1 MINIRRLIIG
11 ILLSIV
17 SVSTL
22 KADIAQKF
30 NDLLIEKYDFSLS
43 NYPYYESRND
53 IGLFFDFAYDKKEKK
68 IIIKRDQNNFPV
80 VRFSLFEKAINPG
93 DIVIS
98 LDKRD
103 LSKLSDNQIQKLIK
117 KTKKVNIELLN
128 NKSFDLESL
137 PYKFDNI
144 KLANFD
150 LEYINTID
158 TTKGV
163 LEISFFSTFLNE
175 RPDLDIYAK
184 NLLDDR
190 LIPILD
196 NLYYKTGFNLPIENL
211 SYEEYKIDVDI
222 RTKDRA
228 HISFDNGSTRT
239 LMDDYGIGQFRQKFD
254 FSQFPFDEQTLK
266 IKILTNRISTS
277 DPNINWPKGNASVF
291 FVTPDIGAFIG
302 LEKYKQKN
310 ILKELGWS
318 IVSTNI
324 LSDVIT
330 IKDYFDPYLNKTYDK
345 YESSI
350 DLIIEIKRN
359 SAHYLFKI
367 IVPVFLILCVAW
379 SVLWI
384 PTYKLDARLTTSIV
398 SLLAL
403 IAYNFVFEGD
413 IPKLDYLTDLDKFIL
428 LSYIFCC
435 LPTFMS
441 IGFSRFILRT
451 KKLQNKVTIINSYI
465 RRWGGV
471 LYLLLTFQIFYQ

>member
-11 ILLSIV
+11 ILV
-17 SVSTL
+17 SVFSISL
-22 KADIAQKF
+22 VKADIGQKF
-30 NDLLIEKYDFSLS
+30 HDLLIEKYDFSK
-43 NYPYYESRND
+43 YPFNESRND
-53 IGLFFDFAYDKKEKK
+53 IGLFFDFDFNKKEKK
-68 IIIKRDQNNFPV
+68 IIIKRNQNNFPV
-80 VRFSLFEKAINPG
+80 VRFSLFEKDINPG

-103 LSKLSDNQIQKLIK
+103 LSKLNDDQIQKLVK
-117 KTKKVNIELLN
+117 RNKKVKVELLN
-128 NKSFDLESL
+128 NKSFYLKSS
-137 PYKFDNI
+137 PYKFDDI
-144 KLANFD
+144 KLANFSLD
-150 LEYINTID
+150 YINTID
-158 TTKGV
+158 TTKGI
-163 LEISFFSTFLNE
+163 LEISFVSTFFNE
-175 RPDLDIYAK
+175 RPDLDLYAK
-184 NLLDDR
+184 NLLDDS
-190 LIPILD
+190 IYAIQD
-196 NLYYKTGFNLPIENL
+196 NLFDKGFFVPIENIRFD
-211 SYEEYKIDVDI
+211 EYKIDVDI
-222 RTKDRA
+222 RTQEAARFT
-228 HISFDNGSTRT
+228 FDYGSTRT
-239 LMDDYGIGQFRQKFD
+239 LMNDYGVGQFRQKFD

-266 IKILTNRISTS
+266 IKILSDTQSTS

-318 IVSTNI
+318 IISTNI

-330 IKDYFDPYLNKTYDK
+330 EKDYFDPYLNKTYDK
-345 YESSI
+345 YENTI

-359 SAHYLFKI
+359 SAHSLFKI

-398 SLLAL
+398 ALLAL

-451 KKLQNKVTIINSYI
+451 KKLQNRVTIINSYI
-465 RRWGGV
+465 RKWGGV